1 MKKQVQLSTLFLMF
15 ISFTFCKGQNET
27 NFFKDKINYKTE
39 YLINSTIPTGSTR
52 TIKQDRKGNIWM
64 ATSDG
69 VFKYDGD
76 FFTNITSKEISARF
90 FSVLEDKNGGFWF
103 GSIGSGVYYYPSAAR
118 RSDSVKASGKVF
130 QNFTNV
136 QGLAGNQVTSI
147 YEDKTGHIWFAT
159 ETGAS
164 RYDPSTTLMLDTR
177 TTNRKSF
184 QNYKMIKDSI
194 GNNEDN
200 AVNAILEDKKGNIWF
215 GTRGKAFIYDGKTY
229 TVISHDGN
237 PFWNVRSI
245 IEDKKG
251 NIWLGGEHGLW
262 RYDPSAGQRP
272 DSLGAGSDSF
282 TKISQNF
289 VSNLYEDKKGN
300 IWASAQIVNSQGWAK
315 GWTLSYYDEK
325 TLTNKNPNVTEI
337 KSNYENYDGMTFGI
351 LEANDGNIWFGAI
364 DGVYRFEGNTITDFK
379 SKVFK

>member
-15 ISFTFCKGQNET
+15 VSNTFCKGQNET
-27 NFFKDKINYKTE
+27 HFFKDKINYKTE

-52 TIKQDRKGNIWM
+52 TIKQDKKGNIWM

-69 VFKYDGD
+69 IFKYDGES
-76 FFTNITSKEISARF
+76 FTNITSKESSARF
-90 FSVLEDKNGGFWF
+90 FSVLEDKKGDFWF

-118 RSDSVKASGKVF
+118 RSDSVKAGGKVF

-164 RYDPSTTLMLDTR
+164 RYNPSTSLTLDTS
-177 TTNRKSF
+177 TTSGKSF
-184 QNYKMIKDSI
+184 QNYKMNEGSP

-200 AVNAILEDKKGNIWF
+200 AVNAILEDKNGKFWF
-215 GTRGKAFIYDGKTY
+215 GTSGKAFIYDEKTY
-229 TVISHDGN
+229 TVITHDGN

-251 NIWLGGEHGLW
+251 NIWLGSEHGLW
-262 RYDPSAGQRP
+262 RYDSSA
-272 DSLGAGSDSF
+272 SLQTGNNAF
-282 TKISQNF
+282 TKISENF
-289 VSNLYEDKKGN
+289 VGYLYEDKKGN
-300 IWASAQIVNSQGWAK
+300 IWISAQIVNSQGWAK

-325 TLTNKNPNVTEI
+325 TLSDKNPNVTEI
-337 KSNYENYDGMTFGI
+337 KSNYENYNGMTFGI

-364 DGVYRFEGNTITDFK
+364 DGVYRFDGNTITDFK
-379 SKVFK
+379 STVFK